1 VVAPSLRALV
11 SSLIDTGSLR
21 RIEREVD
28 PSWEPACLA
37 KWMFQNFPDA
47 SRFGFLFEQVKGSR
61 IPLAFGVIGAS
72 RQHYARAIGGAANE
86 INPRIVAA
94 LRSPVAPVVVERAV
108 VHDVVLEGDNADIG
122 LLPVPVWTP
131 GKDIGPYITAT
142 VTTRNAQS
150 SSQNIGIYRTQ
161 VSGPRDLTVNLSP
174 GRQGTANVASFTE
187 RALPAP
193 IAWIIGPDP
202 AVTVAS
208 VANLPPGRSE
218 FEFAGGLGS
227 APVELVRARTVDLLV
242 PANAEI
248 VIEAIIEPDRTGLEG
263 PFGEFAGYMG
273 PTGPRPIAR
282 VTAITHRSNPV
293 YHAFSSQM
301 PPSESTILQGLT
313 NAGYLLKVLQ
323 DDIGES
329 SVRDIVIDETF
340 GGLLGHA
347 IVAMKTR
354 YPAHGKKI
362 GRIIADIS
370 PLKRVTVVDTDI
382 DIRDPSHVDWALNVR
397 FNPVRDAVIIDDVQ
411 FGNID
416 PSVEHLNGRP
426 QRGSKIVIDAT
437 EKTSLGTYSLPSKD
451 YMDRA
456 LEIWRELELPEFE
469 ISRRM
474 ILNLERP

>member
-1 VVAPSLRALV
+1 MST
-11 SSLIDTGSLR
+11 LIDTGSLR

-37 KWMFQNFPDA
+37 KWMFQNIPA
-47 SRFGFLFEQVKGSR
+47 AKRFGFLFERVKGSR
-61 IPLAFGVIGAS
+61 IPLAFGVLGAS
-72 RQHYARAIGGAANE
+72 RDHYARAIGTAADE

-94 LRSPVAPVVVERAV
+94 LRSPVAPVVVGEAV
-108 VHDVVLEGDNADIG
+108 VHDVVLEGDDADVGI
-122 LLPVPVWTP
+122 LPVPIWTP
-131 GKDIGPYITAT
+131 GKDVGPYITST
-142 VTTRNAQS
+142 VTTRNAHS
-150 SSQNIGIYRTQ
+150 STQNIGIYRTQ
-161 VSGPRDLTVNLSP
+161 VSGPRELTVNLSP

-187 RALPAP
+187 RGVPAP

-218 FEFAGGLGS
+218 FEFAGGLAS
-227 APVELVRARTVDLLV
+227 APIDLVRAKTVDLLV

-248 VIEAIIEPDRTGLEG
+248 VIEAVIEPSRTGIEG

-273 PTGPRPIAR
+273 PSGPRPIAT
-282 VTAITHRSNPV
+282 VTAITHRHNPV

-301 PPSESTILQGLT
+301 PPSESTILQGFT
-313 NAGYLLKVLQ
+313 NAGYILKVLQ
-323 DDIGES
+323 DDIGEA
-329 SVRDIVIDETF
+329 SVHDIVIDETF

-354 YPAHGKKI
+354 YPAHGKKV

-370 PLKRVTVVDTDI
+370 PLKRVTIVDTDI

-397 FNPVRDAVIIDDVQ
+397 FNPVRDTVIIDDVQ

-416 PSVEHLNGRP
+416 PSVEHINGRP

-437 EKTSLGTYSLPSKD
+437 EKTSPGTYSLPSKD
-451 YMDRA
+451 YMVRA
-456 LEIWRELELPEFE
+456 LELWRELALPEFE
-469 ISRRM
+469 ISRRTV
-474 ILNLERP
+474 LNLERL